1 MFSKL
6 KQKIADGVEGVS
18 PGKQTPLRGPTG
30 EVGRAQA
37 QNNGKIDESAS
48 PLSSLYS
55 SPLHKQHEYNR
66 RPSDLNEDE
75 NFPLQESTPNESF
88 VASEP
93 LSLSDRRISISSNA
107 GVDERSDVESDI
119 DSTIKFDQMNI
130 HDLRIAF
137 KKQNQILKKFKLKFS
152 ELVSAYK
159 SMQKEKEKLE
169 GALTNGQDKQLQRI
183 KELKETIELEK
194 EGKRHMEEVLNI
206 NLEEKDQQIYALRT
220 QVDLLKSSLSERSTS
235 FKDEKNLKKE
245 KYTDSM
251 QQNLLSKL
259 ASLQEELDK
268 KDTIIIQIRE
278 ESARNEASMREELL
292 KEYKD
297 SVLSVGLKKQE
308 EELRMLYNEKEL
320 QIKDKFANK
329 VHDLQRVLEEN
340 KKQRD
345 LTLLEKDQE
354 LQKQKDLLQNAEQKI
369 NAFLKKEEDLRYK
382 ADGFNS
388 KITEYQKK
396 IEDLYLEIEN
406 EKKVSQNLARTFEE
420 QMQEKQKDFNEQL
433 AKKERLSQSK
443 VYEIKEQLRRKSQD
457 LSEAISSHKNELET
471 IVKDTKQQMQS
482 EHSKVVRKLEL
493 KISDM
498 KKVMKE
504 LRAQLEEKELKCVS
518 LAANLENEIN
528 FGKQLKL
535 SSESLSNSLIESET
549 KINELNQSVTLK
561 DNQFQEEYSKKE
573 FIKSEMLRMSQT
585 IELMN
590 IEQERKDSEFLDWR
604 CKSEEASYKIEYL
617 ESQLRELQ
625 ISFENKSLDFQD
637 IIKSKDLKIEEI
649 NCKLKSTE
657 KDLEDCISE
666 LQMERKL
673 SEATKISIAEKET
686 QLQQLSLDLN
696 LGKEFLEENISLKKT
711 NDFLN
716 KDLDNLKIMCD
727 EYKGD
732 INKLK
737 IMCDEYKGDNNK
749 LKIMCD
755 EYKGD
760 INNLKIMCD
769 KYKEDINNLKIMCD
783 EYKED
788 IDNLKIMCDE
798 YKGDN
803 NKLKIMCDEYKGGNT
818 ELNLFVSRK
827 EIEIELQKNE
837 ILVLNEELKCLKDS
851 NQFYE
856 ATIFDYKTELERL
869 KQLQVQHDK
878 CIDEKNIENESFKSQ
893 VEVLKTEIDLLK
905 KKSYQLEAE
914 ISAKN
919 EDLNLSKSAI
929 SSYEKLIEE
938 KEKEFRIQVN
948 SLMED
953 KNISVAHYSE
963 KMEEVRKSSILEL
976 ESRYKQKIKDLSK
989 GYDAKINT
997 MHENFEKNEQTLTI
1011 EYKNQLNKLESK
1023 IETFQAQQNKRRK
1036 FLAKIT
1042 NDLQNT
1048 NTWLDANMHDN
1059 CKIDLYDDNTE
1070 NNYLKSDEK
1079 VLRRQLID
1087 IVKQNRN
1094 KIEELVVKKSSYYH
1108 NYIKCSDEREKLLKE
1123 LELLSAQLD
1132 EKCSDE
1138 REKLLKELELL
1149 SAQLCENTTLLS
1161 EKEIFISNLNKK
1173 ISFQE
1178 KDDLEKYN
1186 QYQYQNNLLKAEIE
1200 KLESVNLSLLESV
1213 NNCQRDLLAKTKD
1226 VQLLTQ
1232 SYEEKLSCYS
1242 SENEQL
1248 LCHISL
1254 LKNEN
1259 EKLNDNSLLN
1269 TKLEAELS
1277 NALKIQE
1284 DLGLKINTNNATI
1297 EELKLEILKYQ
1308 SSNNDL
1314 DKKIKSLLDENTNL
1328 HAMLKLNEIEY
1339 NEKYERLEKE
1349 YTGVKENLERNIK
1362 EYTDIKENLERNIEE
1377 IELSNIK
1384 NIESLR
1390 KENLGELM
1398 LELSKNNDLNKTK
1411 LLDIKQKAELKI
1423 KKIKREFSEK
1433 IVQKESR
1440 IKELESL
1447 LNVQQLEVCRKEE
1460 ANITLLTEQYNLEK
1474 IKITEQLVHNHG
1486 IELETSCKKFVE
1498 EIDFLKKLLNEKN
1511 AELLI
1516 EKDRVIQLQ
1525 ESIEQMTI
1533 DKMSALK
1540 KQKLYLEEDH
1550 QAELKKV
1557 IADAQQKT
1565 EMIEKKLTA
1574 KIEEKDFEFNSKVK
1588 QMLKEFRLEQCQKDH
1603 SIDQAVQ
1610 EAIEKAQCH
1619 ERKIIMEYD
1628 EQINELKKEL
1638 FLREDDL
1645 INFQNEANDKISSL
1659 TEANVKLAEE
1669 HQVLLKNMEVAYNER
1684 LESIIKSHKE
1694 ELQSLTD
1701 NHKTQEEMEILFKQ
1715 QTQVLIDEYE
1725 KKLIN
1730 VQESH
1735 HAEMLSQEKKLKSLA
1750 KKNKL
1755 EMRKL
1760 LNEKNDLQND
1770 TSSEKIS
1777 DLTKELVS
1785 LREKEKVLA
1794 MQVEESS
1801 PVSPDK
1807 FRPATLVLDQNIS
1820 NSQSSSPRT
1829 PQPIE
1834 FEYLRNI
1841 LFQYMMG
1848 KQRTQMAKVLT
1859 AIVHFSPTQVKQILA
1874 KVEEQENQNVKKS
1887 SGWL

>member
-18 PGKQTPLRGPTG
+18 PGKQTPLRGLTG

-93 LSLSDRRISISSNA
+93 LLLSDRRISISSNA

-130 HDLRIAF
+130 HDLRVAF

-235 FKDEKNLKKE
+235 FKDEKSLKKE

-278 ESARNEASMREELL
+278 ESACNEASMREELL
-292 KEYKD
+292 KEFKD
-297 SVLSVGLKKQE
+297 SVLSIGLKKQE

-345 LTLLEKDQE
+345 LILLEKDQE
-354 LQKQKDLLQNAEQKI
+354 LQRQKDLLQNAEQKI
-369 NAFLKKEEDLRYK
+369 NAFLKKEEDSRCK

-406 EKKVSQNLARTFEE
+406 EKKVSQNLAKTFEE

-443 VYEIKEQLRRKSQD
+443 VYEVKEQLRRKSQD

-549 KINELNQSVTLK
+549 KINELNQSVILK

-604 CKSEEASYKIEYL
+604 CKSEEASHKKEYL

-666 LQMERKL
+666 LQMERRL
-673 SEATKISIAEKET
+673 SEATKISIGEKET
-686 QLQQLSLDLN
+686 QLQQLSLDQN

-711 NDFLN
+711 NDLLN

-727 EYKGD
+727 KYKED

-737 IMCDEYKGDNNK
+737 IMCDEYKGDNN
-749 LKIMCD
+749 
-755 EYKGD
+755 
-760 INNLKIMCD
+760 
-769 KYKEDINNLKIMCD
+769 
-783 EYKED
+783 
-788 IDNLKIMCDE
+788 
-798 YKGDN
+798 
-803 NKLKIMCDEYKGGNT
+803 

-827 EIEIELQKNE
+827 EKEIELQKNE
-837 ILVLNEELKCLKDS
+837 VLELNEEMKCLKDS

-856 ATIFDYKTELERL
+856 STIFDYKTEVERL

-905 KKSYQLEAE
+905 KKIYQLEAE

-919 EDLNLSKSAI
+919 EELNLSKSAI

-948 SLMED
+948 NLMED

-963 KMEEVRKSSILEL
+963 KMEEVRKSSFLEL
-976 ESRYKQKIKDLSK
+976 ESRYKQKIEDLSK

-1011 EYKNQLNKLESK
+1011 EFKNQLNILESK
-1023 IETFQAQQNKRRK
+1023 IETFQAQQNKKKK

-1048 NTWLDANMHDN
+1048 NTWLDANMHDK
-1059 CKIDLYDDNTE
+1059 CKIDLYNDNTE
-1070 NNYLKSDEK
+1070 NNYLESDEN

-1094 KIEELVVKKSSYYH
+1094 KIEELAEKKSSYYH
-1108 NYIKCSDEREKLLKE
+1108 NYIKCSDEKEKLFKE
-1123 LELLSAQLD
+1123 IELLSAQLY
-1132 EKCSDE
+1132 ES
-1138 REKLLKELELL
+1138 
-1149 SAQLCENTTLLS
+1149 TTLIS
-1161 EKEIFISNLNKK
+1161 EKELFISDLNKK

-1213 NNCQRDLLAKTKD
+1213 NTCQRDLFAKTKD

-1242 SENEQL
+1242 SDNEQL

-1284 DLGLKINTNNATI
+1284 DLVLKINTNNATI

-1308 SSNNDL
+1308 STNNDL

-1328 HAMLKLNEIEY
+1328 HAMLKLNEIEH

-1349 YTGVKENLERNIK
+1349 YA
-1362 EYTDIKENLERNIEE
+1362 DIKENLERKIKE
-1377 IELSNIK
+1377 IELSNIE

-1411 LLDIKQKAELKI
+1411 LLEIKQKAELKI

-1440 IKELESL
+1440 IKELETL
-1447 LNVQQLEVCRKEE
+1447 LELNVQQLEAYRKDEP
-1460 ANITLLTEQYNLEK
+1460 NSITLLTEQYNLEK
-1474 IKITEQLVHNHG
+1474 LKIKEQLVYNHG

-1588 QMLKEFRLEQCQKDH
+1588 QMLKEFCLEQCQKDH
-1603 SIDQAVQ
+1603 TIDQAVQ

-1701 NHKTQEEMEILFKQ
+1701 NHKSQEEMEILFKQ
-1715 QTQVLIDEYE
+1715 QTQVLINEYE

-1730 VQESH
+1730 AQESH
-1735 HAEMLSQEKKLKSLA
+1735 HAEILSQEKKLKSLA

-1760 LNEKNDLQND
+1760 LNEKNDLQID

-1785 LREKEKVLA
+1785 LREREKVLA
-1794 MQVEESS
+1794 LQVEESS